1 MIDECKTIG
10 PDIYGQCIELPSD
23 KTICLYIVY
32 RHQVTDAS
40 DASLVSDPLHMRF
53 IAKYRGGTEYDGV
66 DLYFLQGRSSYQMLF
81 SIDGSEPY
89 YNSMA
94 TVNPMLIDDA
104 KALFNNLQGDEKN
117 A

>member
-1 MIDECKTIG
+1 M
-10 PDIYGQCIELPSD
+10 
-23 KTICLYIVY
+23 
-32 RHQVTDAS
+32 TDAS

-89 YNSMA
+89 YNSMQL
-94 TVNPMLIDDA
+94 LIQC
-104 KALFNNLQGDEKN
+104 LLDECEGTI
-117 A
+117 

>member
-1 MIDECKTIG
+1 MQASFQIR
-10 PDIYGQCIELPSD
+10 Y
-23 KTICLYIVY
+23 IC
-32 RHQVTDAS
+32 D
-40 DASLVSDPLHMRF
+40 SLQNT
-53 IAKYRGGTEYDGV
+53 GGTEYDGV

-104 KALFNNLQGDEKN
+104 KALVNNLQGDEKN